1 MGRMA
6 LDVAAEAGRS
16 FCQVAFSAVADMA
29 LWLRDFPHTVTK
41 DNHLQTHSATRDLGY
56 PYPSKGYP
64 SGTLFI
70 CLEAHDT

>member
-1 MGRMA
+1 MSQPKQADHFVM
-6 LDVAAEAGRS
+6 
-16 FCQVAFSAVADMA
+16 AFSAVVAAMA
-29 LWLRDFPHTVTK
+29 LWLRNFPHTVTK
-41 DNHLQTHSATRDLGY
+41 DSHLQTHSATSDLGY